1 MEPELNPYNPGSGVP
16 PLFLA
21 GRQSEIDAFDLLVA
35 RTKLSRHSRSMMLS
49 GLRGVGK
56 TVLLNR
62 LRGIALAH
70 DWLTI
75 KIEAQSGESA
85 AKDVRN
91 VLAREL
97 QIASR
102 RYVPRSGEAVFKSM
116 LQTVSSFG
124 ATFGVSGIS
133 LGVDLD
139 PSRARTGVMDIDL
152 RDVIEDVARAM
163 RAARQGFVIFIDEMQ
178 DLDEELLVALITAQ
192 HHAGQN
198 ELPFFVVGAGL
209 PNLPA
214 RLADARS
221 YAERLF
227 DYRIIG
233 KLTKPDTE
241 ESFVIPAKSV
251 GPTYSDEALAM
262 LVKASG
268 QYPYFIQEFGSA
280 MWNVAASQP
289 FQQSDATAAIHAGL
303 QRLDSGFFPSRWD
316 RATPKERE
324 YMLAMAEDGE
334 GPSSTGVVAER
345 LGAKVTSLGPH
356 RAQLIAKGLVYPPE
370 YGEIAFTVPGMA
382 DFIRRQNLER

>member
-1 MEPELNPYNPGSGVP
+1 MEPELNPYNPGSGVQP
-16 PLFLA
+16 PFLA

-62 LRGIALAH
+62 LRGIARAH

-75 KIEAQSGESA
+75 KIEAQSGAAA

-91 VLAREL
+91 ILAREL

-102 RYVPRSGEAVFKSM
+102 RYVQRSAEPKFKTM
-116 LQTVSSFG
+116 LRTVSSFG
-124 ATFGVSGIS
+124 ATFGVTGIS
-133 LGVDLD
+133 LDVELD
-139 PSRARTGVMDIDL
+139 PSRAQTGMVDIDL
-152 RDVIEDVARAM
+152 RDVIEDVAYALRSL
-163 RAARQGFVIFIDEMQ
+163 RQGFVIFIDEMQ
-178 DLDEELLVALITAQ
+178 DLDEELLIALVAAQ
-192 HHAGQN
+192 HHASQN

-227 DYRIIG
+227 DYRVIG
-233 KLTKPDTE
+233 KLTQGETE
-241 ESFVIPAKSV
+241 ESFVIPARTV
-251 GPTYSDEALAM
+251 GPTFSQEALKI
-262 LVKASG
+262 LVNASG
-268 QYPYFIQEFGSA
+268 GYPYFVQEFGSA
-280 MWNVAASQP
+280 MWNVATTHP
-289 FQQSDATAAIHAGL
+289 FQEIDAITAVNAGL
-303 QRLDSGFFPSRWD
+303 LRLDSGFFPSRWD

-324 YMLAMAEDGE
+324 YMHAMAEDGE
-334 GPSSTGVVAER
+334 GPSNTRDIAAR
-345 LGAKVTSLGPH
+345 LGGKVTSLGPH
-356 RAQLIAKGLVYPPE
+356 RAQLIAKGLVYSPE

>member
-16 PLFLA
+16 PLFMA
-21 GRQSEIDAFDLLVA
+21 GRQSEIESFDLLVA

-62 LRGIALAH
+62 LRGIARAH

-75 KIEAQSGESA
+75 KIEAQTGASA

-91 VLAREL
+91 TLAREL

-102 RYVPRSGEAVFKSM
+102 RYVQRSREPKFKSM
-116 LQTVSSFG
+116 LRTVSSFG
-124 ATFGVSGIS
+124 ATFGVTGIS
-133 LGVDLD
+133 LDVEID
-139 PSRARTGVMDIDL
+139 PSRAQTGVMDIDL
-152 RDVIEDVARAM
+152 RDVIEDVAYAM
-163 RAARQGFVIFIDEMQ
+163 RSVRQGFVIFIDEMQ
-178 DLDEELLVALITAQ
+178 DLDEELLVALVSAQ
-192 HHAGQN
+192 HHASQN

-227 DYRIIG
+227 DYRRIG
-233 KLTKPDTE
+233 KLTTAETE
-241 ESFVIPAKSV
+241 ESFVIPAQTV
-251 GPTYSDEALAM
+251 GPTYSPEALEK
-262 LVKASG
+262 LVDASG
-268 QYPYFIQEFGSA
+268 CYPYFVQEFGSA
-280 MWNVAASQP
+280 MWNVATTHP
-289 FQQSDATAAIHAGL
+289 FKEEDALTAVNAGL
-303 QRLDSGFFPSRWD
+303 LRLDSGFFPSRWD

-334 GPSSTGVVAER
+334 GPSSTRQVAER
-345 LGAKVTSLGPH
+345 LGSKAASVGPH
-356 RAQLIAKGLVYPPE
+356 RAQLIAKGLVYSPE

-382 DFIRRQNLER
+382 DFIRRQNLDR